1 MTAGGH
7 GDEQTLDRCRL
18 AMNHP
23 LQLGL
28 HGTADVAHFG
38 GYFAITHSRCPLRI
52 SPAARPMS
60 SRSRS
65 LTPLVPRNFS
75 IIDCSA
81 AEYFFPPALF
91 AKDSTSP
98 LRLILSTLLQWVW
111 VNVWRS
117 FWVFNSAASLRA
129 AAA

>member
-1 MTAGGH
+1 
-7 GDEQTLDRCRL
+7 
-18 AMNHP
+18 MNHP

-28 HGTADVAHFG
+28 HGTADVEHFG
-38 GYFAITHSRCPLRI
+38 GYFAITHSHCHLRI

-65 LTPLVPRNFS
+65 LTPLVPLNFS

-98 LRLILSTLLQWVW
+98 LRLILSMLLPWDWVHVWTRLW
-111 VNVWRS
+111 VI
-117 FWVFNSAASLRA
+117 NSASTWRATAS
-129 AAA
+129 